1 MIESLQNLIIPKLV
15 NQIARYVTL
24 VTLRPQL
31 VYFSVWETIVMPLIS
46 VSMYPGRS
54 KEQKAE
60 FAAAITEAAIKILKT
75 KKEHVIIVYKEN
87 PKENWFMSG
96 EPL

>member
-1 MIESLQNLIIPKLV
+1 
-15 NQIARYVTL
+15 
-24 VTLRPQL
+24 
-31 VYFSVWETIVMPLIS
+31 MPLIS
-46 VSMYPGRS
+46 ISMYPGRS

-75 KKEHVIIVYKEN
+75 KKEHVIIVYTEN

>member
-1 MIESLQNLIIPKLV
+1 M
-15 NQIARYVTL
+15 
-24 VTLRPQL
+24 
-31 VYFSVWETIVMPLIS
+31 
-46 VSMYPGRS
+46 
-54 KEQKAE
+54 
-60 FAAAITEAAIKILKT
+60 TEAAIKILKT

>member
-1 MIESLQNLIIPKLV
+1 M
-15 NQIARYVTL
+15 
-24 VTLRPQL
+24 
-31 VYFSVWETIVMPLIS
+31 VMPLIS
-46 VSMYPGRS
+46 ITMYPGRS

>member
-15 NQIARYVTL
+15 NQIARYVNCDIK
-24 VTLRPQL
+24 QL

>member
-15 NQIARYVTL
+15 NQIARYVNWS
-24 VTLRPQL
+24 QL
-31 VYFSVWETIVMPLIS
+31 VYFSVCETIVMPLIS

>member
-1 MIESLQNLIIPKLV
+1 
-15 NQIARYVTL
+15 
-24 VTLRPQL
+24 
-31 VYFSVWETIVMPLIS
+31 MPLIS

-60 FAAAITEAAIKILKT
+60 FAAAITEAIKILKT

>member
-1 MIESLQNLIIPKLV
+1 
-15 NQIARYVTL
+15 
-24 VTLRPQL
+24 
-31 VYFSVWETIVMPLIS
+31 MPLIS

-60 FAAAITEAAIKILKT
+60 FAAAITEAAIKILNT